1 MLRAEIRGIVCDVAD
16 PASVEA
22 AAEANFSPSATS
34 IAVWPAPCSNSR
46 RCSTPAT
53 RFATPSASSLCSI
66 EGGHPFVPTCLL
78 AERRAQPQSRVRSRM
93 RRHRRS
99 RRKASLTECWRSDP
113 PKRSGFAWTHCWR
126 ELDSNLRSLSKPEIL
141 LPRYAQVIHIMQT
154 YLGAGA
160 AMVQPF
166 FCGASN
172 HSTEPGWGTV

>member
-1 MLRAEIRGIVCDVAD
+1 MRPPRQ
-16 PASVEA
+16 
-22 AAEANFSPSATS
+22 FATS
-34 IAVWPAPCSNSR
+34 CSSSR
-46 RCSTPAT
+46 WACTDVGT
-53 RFATPSASSLCSI
+53 GLL
-66 EGGHPFVPTCLL
+66 PTL
-78 AERRAQPQSRVRSRM
+78 R
-93 RRHRRS
+93 
-99 RRKASLTECWRSDP
+99 
-113 PKRSGFAWTHCWR
+113 WR